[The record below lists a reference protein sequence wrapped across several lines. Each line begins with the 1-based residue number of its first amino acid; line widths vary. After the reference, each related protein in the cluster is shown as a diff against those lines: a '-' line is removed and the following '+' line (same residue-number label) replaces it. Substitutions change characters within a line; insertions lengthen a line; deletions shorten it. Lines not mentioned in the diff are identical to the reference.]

1 MEKTVVFVVKNLKS
15 LIIQGFKVNTVSV
28 VIFNGVFMLEKEIEK
43 YFKAKIEDNNGMCIK
58 LTSMVGLP
66 DRLILL
72 PVGRIFFVEFKQK
85 GKKPRKVQSFIHR
98 RLKDLGFKVY
108 VIDDKY
114 KMEEVFKEWNLYLTS
129 IKKQQLTK

>member
-1 MEKTVVFVVKNLKS
+1 
-15 LIIQGFKVNTVSV
+15 
-28 VIFNGVFMLEKEIEK
+28 MLEKEIEK
-43 YFKAKIEDNNGMCIK
+43 YFKAKIEDNNWMCIK

-108 VIDDKY
+108 VIDDKD